1 MIKLAVAITFL
12 ETIEISDEQIAE
24 YREEFPN
31 TTLDKIKEAY
41 VQAMLEDNH
50 YWDCND
56 VEYSEI

>member
-1 MIKLAVAITFL
+1 MIKLAVTITFL

-31 TTLDKIKEAY
+31 ATLDKIKEAY
-41 VQAMLEDNH
+41 VQSMLEDNH